1 MINQEKE
8 ICLSV
13 PAEPEFVMS
22 LRLFFSGLGT
32 VAGFDVEELEAMK
45 LVISEMLVMSVKD
58 EQETVDF
65 KFELGNGEL
74 SLRANVTFDDRDDLS
89 LKIMEALSEELTTD
103 DVETVVKFIKEA

>member
-1 MINQEKE
+1 MINNKKE

-22 LRLFFSGLGT
+22 LRLFVSGLGT
-32 VAGFDVEELEAMK
+32 VSGFDVDELEAMK

-58 EQETVDF
+58 EQKTVDF
-65 KFELGNGEL
+65 TFDLEDGEL

-89 LKIMEALSEELTTD
+89 LKIMEALSDELTTN
-103 DVETVVKFIKEA
+103 DVETVVKFVKEA